1 MITRNDQPAGITVFL
16 SLTLL
21 IIMALLGTMVEVTR
35 GKVCRV
41 YGRRI
46 LRSAADSLL
55 TEYSRPLYEEYHLF
69 FIEDAGKSFEQSIA
83 EYAAD
88 ALEVKGGPAER
99 TDLYDG
105 ALTDVT
111 TEQKKYMGDDGG
123 AELKRQITDYMKRS
137 ITSDAL
143 DKFRG
148 EMKPVEGIGDSAS
161 EIDKKAKEEK
171 EAAELDERLLELMEC
186 IDGVKYSDGTIS
198 GNTYFVKMFYC
209 GECRAEDFGITEASV
224 WKVIKKH
231 LVNAEEV
238 LEQIP
243 QDPAQ
248 KNAFLKQVKQAAQK
262 AEQALQIVKDLGG
275 ELSKL
280 NLGNDVAAF
289 LDSNLRILRETENIL
304 EKSLTKE
311 NVSELKQ
318 LWKEYATSGVT
329 FDYSG
334 IGEEGGAENPMDLFK
349 NAISGGVSKLVIKDA
364 EKISEKKTE
373 HADNYKK
380 LYGGKGK
387 EDEDYAKDVQDFAEE
402 EEVNLQGAV
411 KDITGISMTDHLLF
425 EYLKKFFSSVSHPVG
440 TMEKRLD
447 YEWEYIVCGE
457 GSDKEN
463 LEQVINRLVLVRTVV
478 NTALIFSSSAKRETA
493 HAAALAVVGFTGLEP
508 LVRFTQ
514 TLFIVLWGMSESF
527 VDVAALLQDKKVSLL
542 KTEKDIVVEFPDLY
556 RIDHQFI
563 MDKVK
568 GFPDSGGK
576 GFGYEQ
582 YLMLFMLANGSQ
594 DTCCRMMDLMEWNIK
609 DNYFKGFNLGICV
622 SSFCVKGA
630 FSFSTKFFRLPFIQ
644 NVLNRER
651 NWFGQEV
658 SLQAAYVTE

>member
-1 MITRNDQPAGITVFL
+1 M
-16 SLTLL
+16 
-21 IIMALLGTMVEVTR
+21 
-35 GKVCRV
+35 
-41 YGRRI
+41 
-46 LRSAADSLL
+46 
-55 TEYSRPLYEEYHLF
+55 
-69 FIEDAGKSFEQSIA
+69 
-83 EYAAD
+83 
-88 ALEVKGGPAER
+88 
-99 TDLYDG
+99 
-105 ALTDVT
+105 
-111 TEQKKYMGDDGG
+111 
-123 AELKRQITDYMKRS
+123 
-137 ITSDAL
+137 
-143 DKFRG
+143 
-148 EMKPVEGIGDSAS
+148 
-161 EIDKKAKEEK
+161 
-171 EAAELDERLLELMEC
+171 
-186 IDGVKYSDGTIS
+186 
-198 GNTYFVKMFYC
+198 
-209 GECRAEDFGITEASV
+209 
-224 WKVIKKH
+224 
-231 LVNAEEV
+231 
-238 LEQIP
+238 
-243 QDPAQ
+243 
-248 KNAFLKQVKQAAQK
+248 
-262 AEQALQIVKDLGG
+262 
-275 ELSKL
+275 
-280 NLGNDVAAF
+280 
-289 LDSNLRILRETENIL
+289 DSNLRILRETENIL

-440 TMEKRLD
+440 TMERRLD

>member
-1 MITRNDQPAGITVFL
+1 MIRKIDQPAGITVFL

-46 LRSAADSLL
+46 LRSATDSLL

-88 ALEVKGGPAER
+88 ALEVKGVLAEG

-105 ALTDVT
+105 TLTNVT

-123 AELKRQITDYMKRS
+123 AELKRQIADYMKRS
-137 ITSDAL
+137 IASDAL
-143 DKFRG
+143 DQFRG
-148 EMKPVEGIGDSAS
+148 EMEPVEGIGESAS

-171 EAAELDERLLELMEC
+171 EAAELDEKLLELMKQ
-186 IDGVKYSDGTIS
+186 IDGVEYLDGAIS

-209 GECRAEDFGITEASV
+209 GECRAEDFGITEDSV
-224 WKVIKKH
+224 WRVVKKYV
-231 LVNAEEV
+231 VNVDEM
-238 LEQIP
+238 LEQAAE
-243 QDPAQ
+243 DTTQ
-248 KNAFLKQVKQAAQK
+248 KNEFLKQVEQAAKK
-262 AEQALQIVKDLGG
+262 AEQALGVVKDLGG
-275 ELSKL
+275 DSSKL
-280 NLGNDVAAF
+280 NLGGDAVSF
-289 LDSNLRILRETENIL
+289 LASDLRILRETKNRL

-311 NVSELKQ
+311 QVSELKQ
-318 LWKEYATSGVT
+318 LWKEYDTSGII

-334 IGEEGGAENPMDLFK
+334 IGEEGGAENPMDSFK
-349 NAISGGVSKLVIKDA
+349 NAISGGLSKLVIKDP
-364 EKISEKKTE
+364 EEISKKKTE

-380 LYGGKGK
+380 LYGKKDEEG
-387 EDEDYAKDVQDFAEE
+387 EDYAKDVQDFAGE

-411 KDITGISMTDHLLF
+411 KDIAGISMTDYLLF
-425 EYLKKFFSSVSHPVG
+425 EYLKKFFSTVSHSVG
-440 TMEKRLD
+440 KMEKRLD

-478 NTALIFSSSAKRETA
+478 NTALILTSSSKRETA
-493 HAAALAVVGFTGLEP
+493 YAAALAVVGFTGLEP

-514 TLFIVLWGMSESF
+514 TLFIVLWGMSESL
-527 VDVAALLQDKKVSLL
+527 VDVAALLQNKKVPLL
-542 KTEKDIVVEFPDLY
+542 KTEKDMVVEFADLY
-556 RIDHQFI
+556 QISHQFI

-568 GFPDSGGK
+568 RFPDSGGN

-582 YLMLFMLANGSQ
+582 YLMLFMLVNGSSA
-594 DTCCRMMDLMEWNIK
+594 TCCRMMDLMEWNIK

-644 NVLNRER
+644 NVVNRER
-651 NWFGQEV
+651 DWFGQEV
-658 SLQAAYVTE
+658 ILQAGYVTE

>member
-1 MITRNDQPAGITVFL
+1 MIRINDQPAGITVFL

-88 ALEVKGGPAER
+88 ALEVKGVLAER

-105 ALTDVT
+105 TLTDVT
-111 TEQKKYMGDDGG
+111 TEQKKYIGDDGG

-137 ITSDAL
+137 IASDAL
-143 DKFRG
+143 DQFRG
-148 EMKPVEGIGDSAS
+148 EMEPVEGIGESAS

-171 EAAELDERLLELMEC
+171 EAAELDEKLLELMKR
-186 IDGVKYSDGTIS
+186 IDGVEYSDGAIS
-198 GNTYFVKMFYC
+198 GNTYFVKMFYH
-209 GECRAEDFGITEASV
+209 GECRAEDFGITEDSV
-224 WKVIKKH
+224 WKTVKKYV
-231 LVNAEEV
+231 VNVDEMIEQAAE
-238 LEQIP
+238 
-243 QDPAQ
+243 DTTQ
-248 KNAFLKQVKQAAQK
+248 KNEFLKQVEQAAKK
-262 AEQALQIVKDLGG
+262 AEQALKTVKDLGG
-275 ELSKL
+275 DISKL
-280 NLGNDVAAF
+280 NLGGDAVSF
-289 LDSNLRILRETENIL
+289 LASDLRILRETKNRL
-304 EKSLTKE
+304 EKSFTKE
-311 NVSELKQ
+311 QVSELKQ
-318 LWKEYATSGVT
+318 LWKEYDTSGVI

-334 IGEEGGAENPMDLFK
+334 IGEEGGAENPMDSFK
-349 NAISGGVSKLVIKDA
+349 NAISGGLSKLVIKDT
-364 EKISEKKTE
+364 EKISKKKTQ

-380 LYGGKGK
+380 LYGNKD
-387 EDEDYAKDVQDFAEE
+387 EEEEDYAKDVQDFAGE
-402 EEVNLQGAV
+402 EEVNLQAAV
-411 KDITGISMTDHLLF
+411 KDIAGISMADYLLF
-425 EYLKKFFSSVSHPVG
+425 EYLKKFFSTVSHPVG
-440 TMEKRLD
+440 KMEKRLD

-457 GSDKEN
+457 ESDKEN

-478 NTALIFSSSAKRETA
+478 NTTLILTSSSKRETA
-493 HAAALAVVGFTGLEP
+493 YAAALAVVGFTGLEP

-514 TLFIVLWGMSESF
+514 TLFIVLWGMSESL
-527 VDVAALLQDKKVSLL
+527 VDVAALLQNKKVPLL
-542 KTEKDIVVEFPDLY
+542 KTEKDMVVEFSDLY
-556 RIDHQFI
+556 QINHPFI

-568 GFPDSGGK
+568 KIPESDGK

-582 YLMLFMLANGSQ
+582 YLMLFMLVNGSS
-594 DTCCRMMDLMEWNIK
+594 DTCCRIMDLMEWNIK

-630 FSFSTKFFRLPFIQ
+630 FSFSTKFFQLPFIQ
-644 NVLNRER
+644 NVLNREQD
-651 NWFGQEV
+651 WFGQEV
-658 SLQAAYVTE
+658 ILQAGYVTE